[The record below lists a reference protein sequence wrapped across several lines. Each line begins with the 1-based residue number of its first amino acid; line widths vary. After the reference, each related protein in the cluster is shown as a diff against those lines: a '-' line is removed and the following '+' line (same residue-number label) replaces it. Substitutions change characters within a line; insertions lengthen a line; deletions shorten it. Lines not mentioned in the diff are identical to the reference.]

1 MTKSESLMRQEI
13 GQQPQVLSTLLDRET
28 ENTFRAAAQV
38 ASTHQV
44 RYVLVAA
51 RGTSDNAARYGQY
64 LLGVH
69 NRLTVALATPSLYS
83 VYGRPPRLEG
93 ALVIGISQS
102 GQSPDIVAV
111 LTEGR
116 RQGVPTVA
124 ITNDTESPLA
134 AQADFVIPLHAGPEL
149 SVAASKTYTAEL
161 VALALLSCALGG
173 TGERLDQLQTIPHAA
188 QEVLQV
194 EDLVARAVERY
205 RYAESCVVLGRGY
218 NYSTAFEIALKL
230 KELSYVIAE
239 AYSSADFMH
248 GPSAM
253 LSEGFP
259 ALVVAPSGEMYDTMR
274 DFSLELRSRGAE
286 LLVISDRTEL
296 LDEAVTPLPLPRVL
310 PEWLSPIT
318 AAILGQLFALHLTK
332 VKGHDPDRP
341 RGLTKVTITR

>member
-1 MTKSESLMRQEI
+1 MGTSISIMRQEI
-13 GQQPQVLSTLLDRET
+13 GQQPQVLGRLLDRET
-28 ENTFRAAAQV
+28 ENIFRAATQV
-38 ASTHQV
+38 AAAHRV
-44 RYVLVAA
+44 RYVLMAA

-64 LLGVH
+64 LLGAH
-69 NRLTVALATPSLYS
+69 NRLAVALATPSLYS
-83 VYGRPPRLEG
+83 IYGRPPSLEG

-111 LTEGR
+111 LAEGR
-116 RQGVPTVA
+116 RQNVPTVA

-161 VALALLSCALGG
+161 VAIAVLSCAFGG
-173 TGERLDQLQTIPHAA
+173 LRAQLDQLQIVPQAVE
-188 QEVLQV
+188 EVLQV
-194 EDLVARAVERY
+194 EDLVVRAVERY
-205 RYAESCVVLGRGY
+205 RYVESCVVLGRGY

-230 KELSYVIAE
+230 KELSYIIAE

-259 ALVVAPSGEMYDTMR
+259 ALVVAPSGKMYDTMR
-274 DFSLELRSRGAE
+274 DFTLELRSRGAE
-286 LLVISDRTEL
+286 LLVISDRSEL
-296 LDEAVTPLPLPRVL
+296 LDEACTPLPLPRPL

-318 AAILGQLFALHLTK
+318 AAIVGQLFALHLTK
-332 VKGHDPDRP
+332 VKGYDPDSP